1 MAKELLT
8 DVTVR
13 NAKPSEKDKRLND
26 GGGLY
31 LLIKPNG
38 AKWWRFDY
46 TLGGKRKTLSLGVYP
61 DTTLSDVRRKAE
73 QARNQT
79 ANSIDPS
86 DTRKEA
92 KTVQR
97 ATLENEKRLDAGLA
111 AIDSFEFIAL
121 EWYDKNMLDKSES
134 HQKRTLALLNR
145 DLFPWLGRRPINEIK
160 PVELL
165 KVLQRIESRNAIE
178 TAHRALQLSGQVFR
192 YAEITERADRDIS
205 QSLKGALTKVTKGHF
220 AAITEPKEAG
230 RLLRDIDTYKGTFTV
245 KCALQLAPL
254 FFVRP
259 SELRLMEWEHL
270 DFDTKEWRYFV
281 TKTKSQ
287 HIVPLCKQSIEIL
300 KNLQPLT
307 GKGRYVFPNAK
318 TPNGSR
324 AMTDA
329 ALIRALRNMG
339 YEKG

>member
-1 MAKELLT
+1 MSLT
-8 DVTVR
+8 DTTIK
-13 NAKPSEKDKRLND
+13 NAKPTDKPYKIADEK
-26 GGGLY
+26 GLF
-31 LLIKPNG
+31 LLVNPNG
-38 AKWWRFDY
+38 SKYFRLKYRF
-46 TLGGKRKTLSLGVYP
+46 GGKEKLLALGVYP
-61 DTTLSDVRRKAE
+61 ETTLKM
-73 QARNQT
+73 AREKRDAAKNQI
-79 ANSIDPS
+79 ANGIDPS

-92 KTVQR
+92 KTIQR
-97 ATLENEKRLDAGLA
+97 ASLENEKRLDAGLA

-134 HQKRTLALLNR
+134 HQKRTMALFNK

-160 PVELL
+160 PAELL

-230 RLLRDIDTYKGTFTV
+230 RLLRDIDAYKGTFTV

-270 DFDTKEWRYFV
+270 DFDTREWRYFV

-300 KNLQPLT
+300 
-307 GKGRYVFPNAK
+307 GIFPK
-318 TPNGSR
+318 
-324 AMTDA
+324 
-329 ALIRALRNMG
+329 
-339 YEKG
+339 

>member
-165 KVLQRIESRNAIE
+165 KGC
-178 TAHRALQLSGQVFR
+178 GQCNLYRFR
-192 YAEITERADRDIS
+192 
-205 QSLKGALTKVTKGHF
+205 
-220 AAITEPKEAG
+220 
-230 RLLRDIDTYKGTFTV
+230 
-245 KCALQLAPL
+245 
-254 FFVRP
+254 
-259 SELRLMEWEHL
+259 
-270 DFDTKEWRYFV
+270 
-281 TKTKSQ
+281 
-287 HIVPLCKQSIEIL
+287 KQS
-300 KNLQPLT
+300 
-307 GKGRYVFPNAK
+307 
-318 TPNGSR
+318 
-324 AMTDA
+324 
-329 ALIRALRNMG
+329 AL
-339 YEKG
+339 YD